1 MKPRGNARA
10 AWRFFAALFT
20 VAFVLNWLWEMLQM
34 PAFDDTAGRSWRS
47 TALMCTAAS
56 LVDVAITLGIY
67 LVVALVLRRRLWG
80 LGSSWRH
87 YLAAAL
93 LGMAVAVAI
102 ERISVPLG
110 LWSYSS
116 LMPIVPVTE
125 VGLWPM
131 LQLTLLVPIAIRL
144 AAWQQPGELA

>member
-1 MKPRGNARA
+1 
-10 AWRFFAALFT
+10 
-20 VAFVLNWLWEMLQM
+20 M
-34 PAFDDTAGRSWRS
+34 PAFNETVGRSWRS

-56 LVDVAITLGIY
+56 LGDATVTLGIY
-67 LVVALVLRRRLWG
+67 LIVALALKRRLWG
-80 LGSSWRH
+80 LGGNWRY

-102 ERISVPLG
+102 EKVTVPLG

-116 LMPIVPVTE
+116 GMPIVPVIE

-131 LQLTLLVPIAIRL
+131 LQLTLLVPIGIGL
-144 AAWQQPGELA
+144 AAWWSRHASGKANARQAS

>member
-1 MKPRGNARA
+1 
-10 AWRFFAALFT
+10 
-20 VAFVLNWLWEMLQM
+20 M

-47 TALMCTAAS
+47 TAVMCTAAS
-56 LVDVAITLGIY
+56 LVDAAATFGIY
-67 LVVALVLRRRLWG
+67 LIVALVLRRRLWG
-80 LGSSWRH
+80 LGSNWRH

-93 LGMAVAVAI
+93 LGLAVAVVI
-102 ERISVPLG
+102 EKVTVPLG

-116 LMPIVPVTE
+116 RMPIVPVIE

-144 AAWQQPGELA
+144 AAWKQPGELA